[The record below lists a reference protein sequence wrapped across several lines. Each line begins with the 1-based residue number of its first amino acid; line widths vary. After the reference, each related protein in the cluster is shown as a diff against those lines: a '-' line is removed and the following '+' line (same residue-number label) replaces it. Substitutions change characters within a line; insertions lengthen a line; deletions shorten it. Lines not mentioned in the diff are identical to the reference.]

1 MSTPLF
7 LDKTHK
13 QTFQKIAMP
22 VKLSESPEAWQRDI
36 AGEIYKQLPFIGEY
50 AVNIILDRVDAQ
62 RGYGF
67 GSAHISNK
75 SDAQMQDKAEQP
87 SIRIPI
93 VIRDYLMAPLDIF
106 MDGSG
111 VFPLTESRIR
121 EKLFRA
127 ETFELS
133 TRKPSDKGLVDQLYP
148 PMRSNYGMG
157 GMGGDSM
164 GMGKAAADAESA
176 RRAYI
181 SKMHGEAGANSTNI
195 GTMKG
200 ASLIQSIASTIPEED
215 ADLLVDQITKDEQLK
230 VAAVRNPTFAKLAM
244 TIAAAPRIG
253 VEKTASSL
261 VESIKPNVVQLQ
273 KLASGNFKVKWA
285 NSQAF
290 APQEGVVNP
299 QEASQMAGGN
309 VSGMKSGATITL
321 STEKAQKQSFDEP
334 VFIAVDK
341 FGKYQVQDAESN
353 QEYLGWAIPIID
365 FEMHPLELY
374 LFIKP
379 EQGPTGSDSIGMGA
393 PQSPQP
399 PPLPNLGSGALES
412 NAPPSS
418 SMQTDSGGGIKTAGI
433 DAPGSSI
440 VWSVQDEIAGKSEPS
455 GGEEIFTEI
464 VEKNKGL
471 PPQGSGAFFSV
482 EGSCCVL
489 PVTVQNGAVG
499 PDGSQTFQAE
509 SMFGEPVFLQ
519 QVEDITAVQ
528 QLGEGTYAIP
538 TDMVWIPLPGEPVM
552 LAKSPEDMETTQE
565 AQGMPNQVQVGSTG
579 QGEFS
584 LGGPPLDKVANE
596 DKKFIKTAQAE
607 FLLVAMGINPFEA
620 RGILK
625 KAEAGHLV
633 KCAGRPITLLSQ
645 LHNKM
650 VKQAHIIL
658 KNFPYHLRQ
667 NLVKEASVIDDA
679 DTADKVLAMNF
690 INPENISTFAK
701 YLPDLDEASKK
712 LAELLL
718 AVRLGVG
725 SVDEGAVER
734 AMKGLESVIDGL
746 KLLQQKTTA

>member
-7 LDKTHK
+7 LDRTHK

-22 VKLSESPEAWQRDI
+22 VRLSESPEAWQRDI

-50 AVNIILDRVDAQ
+50 AVNVILDRVDAQ

-75 SDAQMQDKAEQP
+75 SESLMQDKAEQP

-93 VIRDYLMAPLDIF
+93 VIRDYLMAPMDIF

-133 TRKPSDKGLVDQLYP
+133 TRKPSDKGLTDQLYP

-157 GMGGDSM
+157 SLGGDTM
-164 GMGKAAADAESA
+164 GIGKAAADAEA
-176 RRAYI
+176 GRKAYV
-181 SKMHGEAGANSTNI
+181 SRMHGEAAANPTNI

-200 ASLIQSIASTIPEED
+200 ASLVSSIASTIPEKD

-230 VAAVRNPTFAKLAM
+230 VAAIRNPAFAKLAM

-273 KLASGNFKVKWA
+273 KLASGNFRIKWA

-290 APQEGVVNP
+290 APQEGVVGP

-309 VSGMKSGATITL
+309 VSGMKPGATITL

-334 VFIAVDK
+334 VFIAIDK

-353 QEYLGWAIPIID
+353 QEHIGWVIPIID

-379 EQGPTGSDSIGMGA
+379 EQAPTESGSVDAGQ
-393 PQSPQP
+393 QSQ
-399 PPLPNLGSGALES
+399 PLPNIGGGALES
-412 NAPPSS
+412 NAP
-418 SMQTDSGGGIKTAGI
+418 MSGAQPDPGNVKMAGLDNI
-433 DAPGSSI
+433 GSSI
-440 VWSVQDEIAGKSEPS
+440 VWSVQDEIAGKAEPS
-455 GGEEIFTEI
+455 GGEEIFYDL
-464 VEKNKGL
+464 VEKNKGI
-471 PPQGSGAFFSV
+471 PPQGSGAFFSIN
-482 EGSCCVL
+482 GQCCVL
-489 PVTVQNGAVG
+489 PVTVQNGAAG
-499 PDGSQTFQAE
+499 PDGTQTFQAE
-509 SMFGEPVFLQ
+509 SMFGEPVSLQ
-519 QVEDITAVQ
+519 QVEGITAIQ
-528 QLGEGTYAIP
+528 QLGEGAYAIP
-538 TDMVWIPLPGEPVM
+538 IDMIWISLPGEPVM
-552 LAKSPEDMETTQE
+552 LAKSPQDLETTQE

-584 LGGPPLDKVANE
+584 LGGAPLDKVANTE
-596 DKKFIKTAQAE
+596 KQFIKTAQAE
-607 FLLVAMGINPFEA
+607 FLLVAMGINPFA
-620 RGILK
+620 AKDMLK
-625 KAEAGHLV
+625 KAEAGYLV

-645 LHNKM
+645 LHTKM
-650 VKQAHIIL
+650 TKQAHSIL
-658 KNFPYHLRQ
+658 KDFPYHLRQ

-701 YLPDLDEASKK
+701 YLPDMDEASKK

-718 AVRLGVG
+718 AVRLGAG

-734 AMKGLESVIDGL
+734 AMKGMETVIEGL
-746 KLLQQKTTA
+746 KLLQQKATA